1 MSDTRLEHSK
11 QHLLHPTSVNKGENG
26 LGQGRDATYTFHVLG
41 SFVFPECITGPEKEG
56 NLLTVTQKEGSG
68 LWALG
73 PGEHSLAEAWML
85 CVLSGN
91 THIHTQEQLG
101 RWDSAGFVTRHCSQ
115 ITEAAAT

>member
-68 LWALG
+68 
-73 PGEHSLAEAWML
+73 PGFHSQSDTEEQEPFPADLD
-85 CVLSGN
+85 LS
-91 THIHTQEQLG
+91 L
-101 RWDSAGFVTRHCSQ
+101 
-115 ITEAAAT
+115 

>member
-1 MSDTRLEHSK
+1 MLSDPESEA
-11 QHLLHPTSVNKGENG
+11 LLG
-26 LGQGRDATYTFHVLG
+26 LSDAAQSASAAKY
-41 SFVFPECITGPEKEG
+41 P
-56 NLLTVTQKEGSG
+56 QEGSG